1 MDKEYINKITLQY
14 LLNPNIVVNKTN
26 DNSNLDKEIKFYR
39 KRIYQITKDMSKGN
53 FLNDNLKN
61 TFENYISEIIYFL
74 KQQDLEDIYQKEY
87 IDIIDTIDT
96 IDNSNIS
103 YFLSNDV
110 SLNRYND
117 LSHNIDKLLTISTK
131 DNKSNLDN
139 FIKKINITTE
149 VPSNLIPKKKLVNI
163 KDPSLRTKGLKKN
176 LKE

>member
-39 KRIYQITKDMSKGN
+39 KRIYQITKDMCKGN

-87 IDIIDTIDT
+87 IDIIDKIDI

-131 DNKSNLDN
+131 DNKSNLNN
-139 FIKKINITTE
+139 FIRKINITTE
-149 VPSNLIPKKKLVNI
+149 VPSNLIPKKN
-163 KDPSLRTKGLKKN
+163 
-176 LKE
+176 

>member
-87 IDIIDTIDT
+87 IDIIDTIDI

>member
-39 KRIYQITKDMSKGN
+39 KRIYQITKDMCKGN
-53 FLNDNLKN
+53 FLNNNLKN

-87 IDIIDTIDT
+87 IDIIDTIDI

-103 YFLSNDV
+103 YFVSNDV

-131 DNKSNLDN
+131 DNKSNLNN

>member
-1 MDKEYINKITLQY
+1 MDEEYINKITLQY
-14 LLNPNIVVNKTN
+14 LLNPNIVVNKAN

-53 FLNDNLKN
+53 YLNDNLKN

-87 IDIIDTIDT
+87 IDIID
-96 IDNSNIS
+96 NSNS
-103 YFLSNDV
+103 DFDSNDI

-117 LSHNIDKLLTISTK
+117 LSCNIDKLLTISTK
-131 DNKSNLDN
+131 DNKSNLNN
-139 FIKKINITTE
+139 FIKKINITQE
-149 VPSNLIPKKKLVNI
+149 DQSNLIPKKKLVNI
-163 KDPSLRTKGLKKN
+163 KDPSLRTKGVKKN

>member
-26 DNSNLDKEIKFYR
+26 DNSNLEKEIKFYR

-53 FLNDNLKN
+53 YLNDNLKN

-87 IDIIDTIDT
+87 IDIIDTID
-96 IDNSNIS
+96 NSNS
-103 YFLSNDV
+103 YFVSNDV

>member
-1 MDKEYINKITLQY
+1 MDEEYINKITLQY
-14 LLNPNIVVNKTN
+14 LLNPNIVVNKAN

-53 FLNDNLKN
+53 YLNDNLKN

-87 IDIIDTIDT
+87 IDIID
-96 IDNSNIS
+96 NSNS
-103 YFLSNDV
+103 DFDSNDI

-117 LSHNIDKLLTISTK
+117 LSCNIDKLLTISAK
-131 DNKSNLDN
+131 DNKSNLNN

-149 VPSNLIPKKKLVNI
+149 EGTNLIPKKKLVNI
-163 KDPSLRTKGLKKN
+163 KDPSLRTKGVKKN